1 MLTIVTTCPEPSLS
15 KDTERFFLQ
24 FPARAANFKT
34 MVDCVGGQQ
43 QLEQHTSTHP
53 PVRGGVGSSESA
65 PPFFVSGR
73 NLSTNSPAT
82 RTRGSYCGDDPV
94 LLDLPRFDLS
104 PTRIKILAIPV
115 RLLGHE
121 VRDASRP

>member
-53 PVRGGVGSSESA
+53 PCEAGSVLRNRLRLFSFLDEISLLIH
-65 PPFFVSGR
+65 PPLG
-73 NLSTNSPAT
+73 LA
-82 RTRGSYCGDDPV
+82 V
-94 LLDLPRFDLS
+94 LIAEMTQYFLTCR
-104 PTRIKILAIPV
+104 
-115 RLLGHE
+115 
-121 VRDASRP
+121 ASISVQPG